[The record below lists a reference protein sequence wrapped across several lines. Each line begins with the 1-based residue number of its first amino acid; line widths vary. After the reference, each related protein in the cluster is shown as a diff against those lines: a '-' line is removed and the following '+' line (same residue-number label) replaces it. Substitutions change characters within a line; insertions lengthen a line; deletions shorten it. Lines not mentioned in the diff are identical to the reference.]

1 MSTPNYHMDKSK
13 NESMAAFEKVLWQ
26 FEGKKLAA
34 CFKLSESDQKEILS
48 ICDEGVASFEAASAG
63 VAPLQ
68 RVIVGVQFTLNALK
82 EWREKGP
89 C

>member
-1 MSTPNYHMDKSK
+1 MNNPDYHLGKSK

-26 FEGKKLAA
+26 FEGKNLAA
-34 CFKLSESDQKEILS
+34 CFALKESERNEIMS
-48 ICDEGVASFEAASAG
+48 ICDEGVASFEAAADG

-68 RVIVGVQFTLNALK
+68 RVMVGVQYTLNALK